1 MGGLMDL
8 PLTGSSREDEAQARE
23 TLDKL
28 GDELYELTR

>member
-8 PLTGSSREDEAQARE
+8 PLTGSSPEEETVARE

-28 GDELYELTR
+28 GDELYELTQ